1 VSSAKEASATT
12 AQIKPTVLPKPIEK
26 PIRES
31 EPKKVEIDKLKETQD
46 MLLDVILGVK
56 EPTPQ
61 IQEFLANMQE
71 EAHGIRADSNTQQ
84 FFKIASE
91 IAKAESKEFEDKC
104 QKVISANPKFKEIT
118 DFENAP
124 SEIYVQIISSIIEQN
139 KQDERFVSKLA
150 LLEGEIMERELMAY
164 HIKQLIGPEYKSPY
178 DADTAKK
185 HKELLMGLL
194 NIIAAKEVNTKTLLE
209 WNHHLQEFWQ
219 IGAQQKVR
227 GTMLELIEPTYPNA
241 IFISLGAEQRIFT
254 VDPLANLFGP
264 LSRMGTRCDHCQERT
279 AQGCC
284 EHVSAGECCPTLAP
298 SEKDILLA
306 NGRREPFR
314 PLDHAI
320 ICALR
325 GIPERRACAISIPCE
340 QCAFLRRVIGVK

>member
-1 VSSAKEASATT
+1 MTAAASPCRMEMRYLDPEVYAALVNHELRKSILRALYVRARSGPVAKN
-12 AQIKPTVLPKPIEK
+12 
-26 PIRES
+26 
-31 EPKKVEIDKLKETQD
+31 D
-46 MLLDVILGVK
+46 
-56 EPTPQ
+56 
-61 IQEFLANMQE
+61 
-71 EAHGIRADSNTQQ
+71 
-84 FFKIASE
+84 
-91 IAKAESKEFEDKC
+91 
-104 QKVISANPKFKEIT
+104 
-118 DFENAP
+118 
-124 SEIYVQIISSIIEQN
+124 
-139 KQDERFVSKLA
+139 LA
-150 LLEGEIMERELMAY
+150 LGLGIGY
-164 HIKQLIGPEYKSPY
+164 QQIVYQL
-178 DADTAKK
+178 
-185 HKELLMGLL
+185 
-194 NIIAAKEVNTKTLLE
+194 
-209 WNHHLQEFWQ
+209 NHHLQEFWQ